1 MKLRIDRRKLARMWD
16 WALVAAGGVAAY
28 LVTAMPAL
36 APEMGKAGPW
46 ITVAIGVLN
55 VVLNKLPKLPTE

>member
-1 MKLRIDRRKLARMWD
+1 MKPKINRRKLARAWD
-16 WALVAAGGVAAY
+16 WGLVALGGVAAY

-46 ITVAIGVLN
+46 ITVGIGVLN
-55 VVLNKLPKLPTE
+55 VLLNKLPKLPAE